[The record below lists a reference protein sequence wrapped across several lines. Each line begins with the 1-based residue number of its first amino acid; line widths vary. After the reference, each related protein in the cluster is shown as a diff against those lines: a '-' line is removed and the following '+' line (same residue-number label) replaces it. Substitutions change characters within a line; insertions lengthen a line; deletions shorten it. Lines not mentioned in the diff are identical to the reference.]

1 MAFDLQ
7 GHRGA
12 RGLAPENTLAGFAR
26 ALEIGVTTLE
36 TDLAVT
42 KDGVI
47 VLSHDPV
54 LNPDIVRGPD
64 GQWLAAPGPA
74 INSLTLAE
82 LKRYDVGR
90 IKPGTKY
97 AQQFAGQT
105 PVDGQ
110 RIPTLAELFDL
121 AKVFRQDAALQ
132 YRDQAV
138 AGQAGRDAGSRDLR
152 APGGGGRAQR
162 RTGAAHHHPILRLAH
177 ADRRARGS
185 LRRSRP
191 SASPTR
197 RPCRTGSM
205 AARAGPRPGLPGSIR
220 PLTAA
225 RCRGSPR
232 RRDAGRGRPTSAS

>member
-12 RGLAPENTLAGFAR
+12 RGLAPENTLAAFAR

-90 IKPGTKY
+90 IKPATKY

-121 AKVFRQDAALQ
+121 AK
-132 YRDQAV
+132 
-138 AGQAGRDAGSRDLR
+138 S
-152 APGGGGRAQR
+152 
-162 RTGAAHHHPILRLAH
+162 
-177 ADRRARGS
+177 S
-185 LRRSRP
+185 
-191 SASPTR
+191 
-197 RPCRTGSM
+197 
-205 AARAGPRPGLPGSIR
+205 
-220 PLTAA
+220 A
-225 RCRGSPR
+225 RCRGSISRPSCR
-232 RRDAGRGRPTSAS
+232 RRSPMRRRIPKHSRAWWWRPCAAPDWRGASPSSPSIGAR